1 MPARRMIAPMG
12 CRPSSLPRFFILICS
27 PSLPSCDGRLLVLL
41 EKIVEGFAEKVLRRQ
56 VQVECQSLEL
66 LRDARI
72 KIADQGLFADAAWR
86 LGTVGLLPCPLLFP
100 VPALCRALCL
110 RGRRDGRWRA
120 VVSLERGGK

>member
-12 CRPSSLPRFFILICS
+12 CRPSSLPRFFILSS

-56 VQVECQSLEL
+56 VKVECQSLEL

-86 LGTVGLLPCPLLFP
+86 LGTDGLLPCPLLLFP
-100 VPALCRALCL
+100 LPALRAFCL
-110 RGRRDGRWRA
+110 RRRCDGRGRA
-120 VVSLERGGK
+120 VERLERGGQ